1 MKIII
6 IGSGIGGL
14 TAACLFSKD
23 GHDVTVV
30 EKNSSV
36 GGKLNQIEAQGYRF
50 DTGPSLLTMPFV
62 LERVF
67 DYCEAEMDDFLSLE
81 PLVPLCRYHYPDGEI
96 FDNYSDLPQTLK
108 QIRNFA
114 PADVESYAAFLG
126 HSASIY
132 QRTAETFLFNPL
144 FSKNDLK
151 GLHFSDLFKIDALST
166 VADVVERRFSSKH
179 MRHFFKRFATY
190 NGSNPHKAPGTL
202 NVIPYVEL
210 VLGGFYIKGG
220 MYSLANALKSL
231 AENQGVTF
239 QFNSAVNKITTKGSK
254 VTGVSLEGGTSI
266 SCNAVISNADSVETY
281 TELLSD
287 KDIKPRKKS
296 SMRAQEPS
304 SSGFVMLLGC
314 NRTWDRLKHHNIFF
328 PSNYDAEFSDL
339 FSKKRPVEDPAVY
352 VSQTSQQDQSHA
364 PEGHSNLF
372 VLVNAPAL
380 NGFSDWK
387 SIRDEYAD
395 KIIVRL
401 QREGLIDLENSIEFK
416 HIIDPQDFL
425 ELYGS
430 HHGSIYGLS
439 SNNRFSAFLRPRNKS
454 TDIEGLYL
462 VGGSTHPGGGIPLVT
477 LSAFHAH
484 ELFNRT
490 HSGK

>member
-1 MKIII
+1 MNIVI

-23 GHDVTVV
+23 GHDVTVI
-30 EKNSSV
+30 EQNSTV
-36 GGKLNQIEAQGYRF
+36 GGKLNQIESDGYRF

-62 LERVF
+62 LERLF
-67 DYCEAEMDDFLSLE
+67 DYCDKEMSDYLTLE
-81 PLVPLCRYHYPDGEI
+81 PLVPLCRYHYPDGEQ
-96 FDNYSDLPQTLK
+96 FDNYSDLPLTLK
-108 QIRNFA
+108 QIRSFA
-114 PADVESYAAFLG
+114 PEDVESYAEFLG

-144 FSKNDLK
+144 YSKEDLK
-151 GLHFSDLFKIDALST
+151 GLKFSDLFKIDALST
-166 VADVVERRFSSKH
+166 VAEVVERRFSSKH
-179 MRHFFKRFATY
+179 MRHFFKRFSTY

-210 VLGGFYIKGG
+210 MLGGFYIKGG
-220 MYSLANALKSL
+220 MYALATSLKEL
-231 AENQGVTF
+231 AESQGVKFTF
-239 QFNSAVNKITTKGSK
+239 NTAVERIETKRSK
-254 VTGVSLEGGTSI
+254 VSGVTTDDGTTHTCST
-266 SCNAVISNADSVETY
+266 VISNADSVATY
-281 TELLSD
+281 SELLSD
-287 KDIKPRKKS
+287 EAIKPRKKN
-296 SMRAQEPS
+296 SMKAQEPS

-314 NRTWDRLKHHNIFF
+314 NRRWDRLKHHNIFF
-328 PSNYDAEFSDL
+328 PSYYDDEFTDL
-339 FSKKRPVEDPAVY
+339 FSEKRPVEDPAVY
-352 VSQTSQQDQSHA
+352 VSQTSLSDEGHA

-372 VLVNAPAL
+372 ILVNAPAL

-387 SIRDEYAD
+387 SIRESYAD
-395 KIIVRL
+395 KIITRL
-401 QREGLIDLENSIEFK
+401 QREGLIDLEKSIEFK
-416 HIIDPQDFL
+416 HIIDPEDFL

-454 TDIEGLYL
+454 ADIEGLYL
-462 VGGSTHPGGGIPLVT
+462 AGGSTHPGGGIPLVT